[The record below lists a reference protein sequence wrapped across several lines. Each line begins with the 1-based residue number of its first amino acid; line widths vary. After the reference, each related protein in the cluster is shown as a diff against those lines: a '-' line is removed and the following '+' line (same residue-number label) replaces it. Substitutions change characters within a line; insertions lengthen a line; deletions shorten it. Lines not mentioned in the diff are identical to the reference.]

1 MFKSALAAVFSL
13 LLVSYTMPT
22 ALAKNKSASHHISH
36 KTSTKTNKSSAH
48 KKSSKQRIARTRHH
62 FHKAHL
68 RHVARLHAPRG
79 PVILSVG
86 ERSGLGRTED
96 PLDLRSNVALVL
108 DPTSSKVLFE
118 KNPDAVLPIA
128 SLTKLMTAV
137 VVVEAKQDMSEVLT
151 VTKDDVDT
159 IKHSSSRLRVGSKL
173 TRANMLHIALM
184 SSENRAASALGR
196 NYPGGLPAFVA
207 AMNAKAH
214 ELGMTDTHYVEPTG
228 LSSQNVSSARD
239 LAKLVIEA
247 EKFPVIREYSTNEE
261 YAVHPGRRVLQY
273 RNSNLLVRNPDWDI
287 DVQKTGF
294 INEAGRCMVMQANID
309 DREVVMVFLDG
320 QGKYSRS
327 TDAKRVRSWL
337 KTAKV
342 PEM

>member
-1 MFKSALAAVFSL
+1 MFMSALAAVFSL
-13 LLVSYTMPT
+13 LLVICSMSTV
-22 ALAKNKSASHHISH
+22 LAKNISTTH
-36 KTSTKTNKSSAH
+36 PTSDKVTAKTSKSHTH
-48 KKSSKQRIARTRHH
+48 KKSSSARIVRTRHH
-62 FHKAHL
+62 HHKTQS
-68 RHVARLHAPRG
+68 RQVARLHTPRR
-79 PVILSVG
+79 PAILSVG
-86 ERSGLGRTED
+86 ERNGLGRTED

-118 KNPDAVLPIA
+118 KNSDAVLPIA

-151 VTKDDVDT
+151 VTMDDVDML
-159 IKHSSSRLRVGSKL
+159 KHSSSRLRVGSKL

-207 AMNAKAH
+207 AMNAKAQA
-214 ELGMTDTHYVEPTG
+214 LGMTDTHYVEPTG

-247 EKFPVIREYSTNEE
+247 RQYPVIREYSTNEE
-261 YAVHPGRRVLQY
+261 YAVHPGRSVLQY